1 MTSEDVKT
9 SESAVS
15 KFVNLA
21 EEAKLAKEEIKP
33 TKYQVYNVG
42 KSLIAGGVAGGVSRT
57 AVAPLE
63 RLKILLQVQNPHNIK
78 YNGTVQGLKYI
89 WRTEGFRG
97 LFKGNGTNCARIV
110 PNSAVKF
117 FSYEQASKGILY
129 LYQQQSGNDDAQ
141 LTPLL
146 RLGAGACAGIIAMSA
161 TYPMDMVRGRLTVQT
176 ENSPYQYRGISHAL
190 STVLRQ
196 EGFRGLYKGW
206 LPSVIGVVP
215 YVGLN
220 FAVYES
226 LKDWLIK
233 SKPFGLVDD
242 NDLGIVTR
250 LACGAAAGTVGQ
262 TVAYP
267 LDVIRRRMQMVGW
280 ANASSIVAGDGRNR
294 APLEYTGMID
304 AFRKTVRHEGFRAL
318 YKGLVPN
325 SVKVVPSIAIAFVTY
340 EQVKDIMGSPPPRAK
355 EAKCFKSARGQCTR
369 AYAQMAFPT
378 TFRAYGIFARRPI
391 FTVESISSGTGR
403 IGTIITFIIADMIDA
418 PLRAAP
424 PEALLSK
431 WALP

>member
-1 MTSEDVKT
+1 MASEDVKT

-15 KFVNLA
+15 KIVNFA
-21 EEAKLAKEEIKP
+21 EEAKLAKEDIKP
-33 TKYQVYNVG
+33 TKLQVYSIC
-42 KSLIAGGVAGGVSRT
+42 KSLVAGGVAGGVSRT

-89 WRTEGFRG
+89 WRTEGLRG

-129 LYQQQSGNDDAQ
+129 MYQQQTGNEDAQ
-141 LTPLL
+141 LTPVL
-146 RLGAGACAGIIAMSA
+146 RLAAGACAGIIAMSA

-176 ENSPYQYRGISHAL
+176 DKSPYQYRGMFHAL
-190 STVLRQ
+190 SSVLRE
-196 EGFRGLYKGW
+196 EGFRALYKGW

-226 LKDWLIK
+226 LKDYLIK
-233 SKPFGLVDD
+233 SKPFGLVED
-242 NDLGIVTR
+242 NELGVVTR

-280 ANASSIVAGDGRNR
+280 NNASSIVTGGTKA
-294 APLEYTGMID
+294 ALEYNGMID
-304 AFRKTVRHEGFRAL
+304 AFRKTVRHEGVRAL

-340 EQVKDIMGSPPPRAK
+340 EQVKELLG
-355 EAKCFKSARGQCTR
+355 
-369 AYAQMAFPT
+369 
-378 TFRAYGIFARRPI
+378 
-391 FTVESISSGTGR
+391 VEIRIS
-403 IGTIITFIIADMIDA
+403 D
-418 PLRAAP
+418 
-424 PEALLSK
+424 
-431 WALP
+431 

>member
-1 MTSEDVKT
+1 MASEDVVTKTT
-9 SESAVS
+9 SESAVTTI
-15 KFVNLA
+15 VNFA
-21 EEAKLAKEEIKP
+21 EEAKLASEEVKAP
-33 TKYQVYNVG
+33 KDALLSVC

-63 RLKILLQVQNPHNIK
+63 RLKILLQVQNPHSIK
-78 YNGTVQGLKYI
+78 YSGTVQGLKYI
-89 WRTEGFRG
+89 WRSEGFRG

-117 FSYEQASKGILY
+117 YSYEQASRGILW
-129 LYQQQSGNDDAQ
+129 LYRQQPGNEEAQ

-161 TYPMDMVRGRLTVQT
+161 TYPMDLVRGRLTVQT
-176 ENSPYQYRGISHAL
+176 EKSARQYRGIFHAL
-190 STVLRQ
+190 TMVLRE
-196 EGFRGLYKGW
+196 EGPRALYKGW

-233 SKPFGLVDD
+233 AKPFGLDD
-242 NDLGIVTR
+242 KDSELSVMTR

-280 ANASSIVAGDGRNR
+280 KDAASIVTGDGRSK
-294 APLEYTGMID
+294 APLEYNGMVD
-304 AFRKTVRHEGFRAL
+304 AFRKTVRHEGVGAL

-340 EQVKDIMGSPPPRAK
+340 ELVKDILG
-355 EAKCFKSARGQCTR
+355 
-369 AYAQMAFPT
+369 
-378 TFRAYGIFARRPI
+378 
-391 FTVESISSGTGR
+391 VEMRIS
-403 IGTIITFIIADMIDA
+403 D
-418 PLRAAP
+418 
-424 PEALLSK
+424 
-431 WALP
+431 

>member
-1 MTSEDVKT
+1 MASEEVKT
-9 SESAVS
+9 SQSAVS
-15 KFVNLA
+15 KIVNLA

-33 TKYQVYNVG
+33 TKYQLYSIC

-78 YNGTVQGLKYI
+78 YCGTIQGLKYI

-97 LFKGNGTNCARIV
+97 MFKGNGTNCARIV

-129 LYQQQSGNDDAQ
+129 LCQQQIGNEDAQ

-161 TYPMDMVRGRLTVQT
+161 TYPMDMVRGRITVQT
-176 ENSPYQYRGISHAL
+176 EKSPFQYRGMFHAL
-190 STVLRQ
+190 STVLRE
-196 EGFRGLYKGW
+196 EGFRALYKGW

-233 SKPFGLVDD
+233 SKTFGLVGEDD
-242 NDLGIVTR
+242 ELGVATR

-280 ANASSIVAGDGRNR
+280 NHAASIVTGDGRSKV
-294 APLEYTGMID
+294 ALEYTGMID
-304 AFRKTVRHEGFRAL
+304 AFRKTVRHEGFGAL
-318 YKGLVPN
+318 YRGLVPN

-340 EQVKDIMGSPPPRAK
+340 EQVKAVLG
-355 EAKCFKSARGQCTR
+355 
-369 AYAQMAFPT
+369 
-378 TFRAYGIFARRPI
+378 
-391 FTVESISSGTGR
+391 VEIRIS
-403 IGTIITFIIADMIDA
+403 D
-418 PLRAAP
+418 
-424 PEALLSK
+424 
-431 WALP
+431 

>member
-1 MTSEDVKT
+1 MASEDVKSRGET
-9 SESAVS
+9 AVS
-15 KFVNLA
+15 TIVNLA
-21 EEAKLAKEEIKP
+21 EEAKLASREGVKAPGYAVLSIC
-33 TKYQVYNVG
+33 
-42 KSLIAGGVAGGVSRT
+42 KSLVAGGVAGGVSRT

-78 YNGTVQGLKYI
+78 YNGTIQGLKYI
-89 WRTEGFRG
+89 WRTEGLRG

-117 FSYEQASKGILY
+117 FSYEQASRGILY
-129 LYQQQSGNDDAQ
+129 LYRRQTGDEDAS

-161 TYPMDMVRGRLTVQT
+161 TYPLDMVRGRITVQT
-176 ENSPYQYRGISHAL
+176 ESSPYQYRGMIHAL

-196 EGFRGLYKGW
+196 EGPKALYKGW

-233 SKPFGLVDD
+233 SRPFGLVEDT
-242 NDLGIVTR
+242 DLSVVTR

-280 ANASSIVAGDGRNR
+280 NNASSVVAGEGSM
-294 APLEYTGMID
+294 EYKGMVD
-304 AFRKTVRHEGFRAL
+304 TFRKTVRHEGFRAL

-340 EQVKDIMGSPPPRAK
+340 ETVKDVLG
-355 EAKCFKSARGQCTR
+355 
-369 AYAQMAFPT
+369 
-378 TFRAYGIFARRPI
+378 
-391 FTVESISSGTGR
+391 VEMRIS
-403 IGTIITFIIADMIDA
+403 D
-418 PLRAAP
+418 
-424 PEALLSK
+424 
-431 WALP
+431 

>member
-1 MTSEDVKT
+1 MASEDVKA

-15 KFVNLA
+15 TIVNLA
-21 EEAKLAKEEIKP
+21 EEAKLAREGVKAPSHAFLSIC
-33 TKYQVYNVG
+33 
-42 KSLIAGGVAGGVSRT
+42 KSLVAGGVAGGVSRT

-63 RLKILLQVQNPHNIK
+63 RLKILLQVQNPHTIK

-89 WRTEGFRG
+89 WKTEGFRG
-97 LFKGNGTNCARIV
+97 LFKGNGANCARIV

-117 FSYEQASKGILY
+117 FSYEQASKAILL
-129 LYQQQSGNDDAQ
+129 LYQQQTGNEDAQ
-141 LTPLL
+141 LTPVL

-176 ENSPYQYRGISHAL
+176 EKSPFQYRGMFHAL
-190 STVLRQ
+190 STVLRE
-196 EGFRGLYKGW
+196 EGPRALYKGW
-206 LPSVIGVVP
+206 LPSVIGVIP

-226 LKDWLIK
+226 LKDWLVK
-233 SKPFGLVDD
+233 ANGLAEDSELSV
-242 NDLGIVTR
+242 VTR

-280 ANASSIVAGDGRNR
+280 KDAASIVTGEGSSKTR
-294 APLEYTGMID
+294 LEYNGMID
-304 AFRKTVRHEGFRAL
+304 AFRKTVRHEGFGAL

-340 EQVKDIMGSPPPRAK
+340 EMVKDILG
-355 EAKCFKSARGQCTR
+355 
-369 AYAQMAFPT
+369 
-378 TFRAYGIFARRPI
+378 
-391 FTVESISSGTGR
+391 VEIRIS
-403 IGTIITFIIADMIDA
+403 D
-418 PLRAAP
+418 
-424 PEALLSK
+424 
-431 WALP
+431 